1 MDSRLTTARAGAIH
15 LLFPLALLY
24 ILPSMT
30 SLLPPAATGISDTAV
45 VYAEGGTPFVE
56 EQHVQLHVAE
66 GLDQG
71 TTALLPASGLTIG
84 TSSKAGFRL
93 KDPAASRLHVELIP
107 VPEGIRVRDLQS
119 TNGTVVAGHR
129 ITEAVVPVGAT
140 LVLGKT
146 RVELVRV
153 VERMPL
159 QISRRRRFGELIG
172 STPTIR
178 QVFALLELAAETSVT
193 VLIEGE
199 TGTGKELAARA
210 VHAHS
215 PRSREAFQI
224 VDCGAVSPTLIEAE
238 LFGHVRGSF
247 TGADR
252 DRAGAFELAHQG
264 TLFFDEIG
272 ELPLALQ
279 PKLLRALESREVRR
293 IGGSTVIPV
302 DVRFVAATNRN
313 LTEEVKRGRFR
324 EDLFYR
330 LNVFRVTLPPLREH
344 REDIPILVK
353 SFLDAAGVPS
363 LSAEL
368 MERMQQHDWPG
379 NVRELRNAVERA
391 VILGRGE
398 RSGPAAAEPAAGPV
412 GAAGDT
418 PPLRIDASRSFKDA
432 KAEIVAV
439 FERAYIEQAL
449 ARTAGNISAAARDS
463 GIDRKH
469 LERLIRKHGIQPRH
483 G

>member
-1 MDSRLTTARAGAIH
+1 
-15 LLFPLALLY
+15 
-24 ILPSMT
+24 MT
-30 SLLPPAATGISDTAV
+30 SIIPPGGTGVSDTAV
-45 VYAEGGTPFVE
+45 VYAESGAPFVE
-56 EQHVQLHVAE
+56 EQRIQLHVAE
-66 GLDQG
+66 GLDKG
-71 TTALLPASGLTIG
+71 MTALLPDCGLIVG
-84 TSSKAGFRL
+84 SSSKAGFSLR
-93 KDPAASRLHVELIP
+93 DPSVSRSHAELVP
-107 VPEGIRVRDLQS
+107 LPEGIRVRDLQS

-129 ITEAVVPVGAT
+129 INEAVVPVGST

-153 VERMPL
+153 IERMPL
-159 QISRRRRFGELIG
+159 QISRRRRFGDLIG
-172 STPTIR
+172 QAPTMR
-178 QVFALLELAAETSVT
+178 QIFALLELAAESSVT
-193 VLIEGE
+193 VLLEGE

-210 VHAHS
+210 IHTHS
-215 PRSREAFQI
+215 PRSRESFQI
-224 VDCGAVSPTLIEAE
+224 IDCGAVSPTLIEAE

-252 DRAGAFELAHQG
+252 DRAGAFELAHRG

-279 PKLLRALESREVRR
+279 PKLLRALEAREVRR
-293 IGGSTVIPV
+293 IGGSAVIPV
-302 DVRFVAATNRN
+302 DVRFVAATNRS
-313 LTEEVKRGRFR
+313 LAEEVKRGRFR

-353 SFLDAAGVPS
+353 SFLDIHGGAALP
-363 LSAEL
+363 EDL

-391 VILGRGE
+391 IILGRGD
-398 RSGPAAAEPAAGPV
+398 EPGRGGQRPTDRTAD
-412 GAAGDT
+412 GDSA
-418 PPLRIDASRSFKDA
+418 PLRIDASRSFKDA
-432 KAEIVAV
+432 KAELVAV
-439 FERAYIEQAL
+439 FERTYIEQAL

>member
-1 MDSRLTTARAGAIH
+1 
-15 LLFPLALLY
+15 
-24 ILPSMT
+24 MT
-30 SLLPPAATGISDTAV
+30 SITPPGSSGISDTAV
-45 VYAEGGTPFVE
+45 VYAEGGIPFVE
-56 EQHVQLHVAE
+56 EQRIQLLVAE
-66 GLDQG
+66 GPDQG
-71 TTALLPASGLTIG
+71 KAALLPASGMTIG
-84 TSSKAGFRL
+84 ASSRSGFSL
-93 KDPAASRLHVELIP
+93 KDSAVSRLHVELIP

-119 TNGTVVAGHR
+119 TNGTVVAGHQ
-129 ITEAVVPVGAT
+129 ITEAVVPLGST

-146 RVELVRV
+146 RVELLRV

-159 QISRRRRFGELIG
+159 QISRRRRFGDLIG
-172 STPTIR
+172 STPAMR

-193 VLIEGE
+193 VLLEGE

-279 PKLLRALESREVRR
+279 PKLLRALEGREVRR
-293 IGGSTVIPV
+293 LGGSAVIPI
-302 DVRFVAATNRN
+302 DVRFVAATNRI
-313 LTEEVKRGRFR
+313 LSEEVKRGRFR

-344 REDIPILVK
+344 REDIPVLVA

-363 LSAEL
+363 LPAEL
-368 MERMQQHDWPG
+368 MERMRQHDWPG

-391 VILGRGE
+391 VILGQGE
-398 RSGPAAAEPAAGPV
+398 RLVRAAAATPAGSV
-412 GAAGDT
+412 GTAGDGLA
-418 PPLRIDASRSFKDA
+418 LRVDTSRSFKDA

-449 ARTAGNISAAARDS
+449 ARTAGNISAAARES
-463 GIDRKH
+463 GVDRKH